1 MPRVQSRKIISQITN
16 CEFPNYLASFF
27 PRYLAH
33 WSGAA
38 PIIRSRKRA
47 GTNRPRQNMWEIA
60 RHLSWKVTTKQTK
73 LAYLLPV
80 ITPFMFGDQK
90 SFGTMNFAKRA
101 GAS

>member
-38 PIIRSRKRA
+38 PNHSQPE
-47 GTNRPRQNMWEIA
+47 T
-60 RHLSWKVTTKQTK
+60 SWHKSVTTK
-73 LAYLLPV
+73 YV
-80 ITPFMFGDQK
+80 ENRTPFIVESHIGLIILETK
-90 SFGTMNFAKRA
+90 WRSFLSDIAVPL
-101 GAS
+101 